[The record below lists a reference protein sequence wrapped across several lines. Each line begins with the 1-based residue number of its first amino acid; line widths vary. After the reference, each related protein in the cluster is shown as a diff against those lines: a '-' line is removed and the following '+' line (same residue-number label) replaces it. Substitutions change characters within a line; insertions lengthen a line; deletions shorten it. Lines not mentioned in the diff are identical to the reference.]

1 MKSKIFI
8 ITNESIYI
16 NENKDYFCDNID
28 LKSIPEN
35 LNKFSEVN
43 IIGRNSKKKRSKKI
57 ELKNIKIS
65 SNIIQYL
72 INLYNTLIDKVVKYL
87 IISLSPYTFIASI
100 LLKVFFKKHFIYLR
114 SDGFEE
120 YKAIFGKIGFFLY
133 FFIFKIGIINSNLIA
148 CREHLLRRNEGSLVN
163 PSQLK
168 DKWFQNINTSKPA
181 SFDLLYVGRLRVE
194 KGIFSL
200 IKIIENTNL
209 KLTIVTP
216 EKEISLDKNYNN
228 IKLISFDNYKDAII
242 EFYDK
247 SSILI
252 LPSYT
257 KAHPQV
263 LDEALARCRPVV
275 VFNEIA
281 HVKRNRDGVFVCKRS
296 LSSLNETINYIEKN
310 YDEISKKIQKNKLPT
325 QKKFI
330 DELLKILSI
339 K

>member
-16 NENKDYFCDNID
+16 DENKDYFCDNID

-57 ELKNIKIS
+57 ELKNIKLS

-72 INLYNTLIDKVVKYL
+72 LKLFKTLRDKDVKYF

-120 YKAIFGKIGFFLY
+120 YRAIFGKIGFLLY
-133 FFIFKIGIINSNLIA
+133 FFIFKIGIINSNLIS
-148 CREHLLRRNEGSLVN
+148 CREHLLRRNKGSLVN

-168 DKWFQNINTSKPA
+168 DKWFQNINTSKPV
-181 SFDLLYVGRLRVE
+181 SLDLLYVGRLRVE

-209 KLTIVTP
+209 QLTIITP

-228 IKLISFDNYKDAII
+228 IKLISFDNYNDSII
-242 EFYDK
+242 KFYDN

-257 KAHPQV
+257 EAHPQV

-281 HVKRNRDGVFVCKRS
+281 HVKRNREGVFVCKRS
-296 LSSLNETINYIEKN
+296 LSSLNETINYIKKN
-310 YDEISKKIQKNKLPT
+310 YSEISKKIQKNKLPT

-330 DELLKILSI
+330 EELLKILSI

>member
-72 INLYNTLIDKVVKYL
+72 LNLYKTLRDKDVKYL

-257 KAHPQV
+257 EAHPQV

>member
-72 INLYNTLIDKVVKYL
+72 LNLYKTLRDKDVKYL

-216 EKEISLDKNYNN
+216 EKEIFLDKNYDN

-257 KAHPQV
+257 EAHPQV